1 MDLSCLMSLCEDMN
15 VNIVFIV
22 FLFFFGVL
30 GVCGAFLAGE
40 KNRKQ
45 DERIRDQNPS
55 SVASG
60 SPILFE

>member
-1 MDLSCLMSLCEDMN
+1 
-15 VNIVFIV
+15 
-22 FLFFFGVL
+22 LFFFGVL

-60 SPILFE
+60 SPILFEC